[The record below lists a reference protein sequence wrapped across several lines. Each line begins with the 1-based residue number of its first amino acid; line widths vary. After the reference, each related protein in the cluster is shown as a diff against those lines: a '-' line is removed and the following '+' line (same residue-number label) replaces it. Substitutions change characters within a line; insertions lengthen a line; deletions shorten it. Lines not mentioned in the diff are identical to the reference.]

1 MVRPATA
8 AEAEPLQKTEVSEAQ
23 VPEKTWKRP
32 LAPTAPPTVI
42 VGFVACATKEYQT
55 SGLPTPHAKPAIAV
69 NVEFTKVPAVGEQAW
84 ADVSET
90 GELQTSLPGASIT
103 QMLKLPLITGRGGIV
118 VEYTLT

>member
-8 AEAEPLQKTEVSEAQ
+8 CEADALQKTEVSEAH

-32 LAPTAPPTVI
+32 LAPTAPATVI

-55 SGLPTPHAKPAIAV
+55 SGLAMPHAKPVIAV
-69 NVEFTKVPAVGEQAW
+69 NVEFTKVPAVGVLQVW
-84 ADVSET
+84 TDVSEA
-90 GELQTSLPGASIT
+90 GALQSSLPGALTT
-103 QMLKLPLITGRGGIV
+103 QILNAPLLVGAAL

>member
-1 MVRPATA
+1 VPIVRPATA
-8 AEAEPLQKTEVSEAQ
+8 CEAEALQKTEVSEAH

-55 SGLPTPHAKPAIAV
+55 SGLATPHAKPVIVV
-69 NVEFTKVPAVGEQAW
+69 NVEFTKVPAVEAQAW

-90 GELQTSLPGASIT
+90 GALQSSLAGASTT
-103 QMLKLPLITGRGGIV
+103 QILKLPLSEVGGL